1 MWQFFTV
8 IAFRMT
14 SFCKYN
20 FLHFIY
26 IPGVNSANSCSS
38 RSHWSVANPQI
49 LSLHL
54 AEVFYLSSKHFLRY
68 TIPNKGMLSKTS
80 CILTP
85 FFVCLFVF
93 LKWAKKHLREYSWG
107 LTSGKRLEA
116 GSWGQH
122 LPPQWLCASTAPAWG
137 ESVLLS
143 ESCCYL

>member
-8 IAFRMT
+8 VAFRMT

-20 FLHFIY
+20 FLCFIY
-26 IPGVNSANSCSS
+26 IPGVNSANSCTS

-54 AEVFYLSSKHFLRY
+54 AEGLSLSSKHFLRY

-80 CILTP
+80 CILTQV
-85 FFVCLFVF
+85 FCLFVF
-93 LKWAKKHLREYSWG
+93 LKWIKKHLCEYSWG

-116 GSWGQH
+116 GSWGQR
-122 LPPQWLCASTAPAWG
+122 LPPQCLRASTAPAWG
-137 ESVLLS
+137 KSGLLS